1 MALTRVNL
9 QAGSLTTE
17 QTDVLDQLNYNATTG
32 VLMVTASEGIQTK
45 DIHRWEAADLAVPGA
60 DWPVTTPAEY
70 LTDPLDES
78 IGLANLLSSASSYAL
93 GMLGINVPAWATT
106 LTLSVDFRHAG
117 SETAKLVDL
126 KAYGRLAPSAAWGS
140 EVDTTGLTPPNDTS
154 WAAEDVT
161 LTLAA
166 LGWTAGSTYDLA
178 LVRKAGAPDTSGEDC
193 YIRAIS
199 LEFG

>member
-1 MALTRVNL
+1 MAYTIQSSGMTAER
-9 QAGSLTTE
+9 AA
-17 QTDVLDQLNYNATTG
+17 VLSKMSYDDATG
-32 VLMVTASEGIQTK
+32 VLMVSASEGIQTM
-45 DIHRWEAADLAVPGA
+45 DIHRWEAADMAVPGA

-70 LTDPLDES
+70 LADPDDES
-78 IGLANLLSSASSYAL
+78 IGLANLVSSASSYAL
-93 GMLGINVPAWATT
+93 GMLGITVPAWATT

-117 SETAKLVDL
+117 SETSKLVDL
-126 KAYGRLAPSAAWGS
+126 KAYGRLAPSAAWSS

-166 LGWTAGSTYDLA
+166 MGWTAGLTYDLA
-178 LVRKAGAPDTSGEDC
+178 LVRKAGATDTSAEDC
-193 YIRAIS
+193 YIRSIS

>member
-1 MALTRVNL
+1 MALTRVNF

-17 QTDVLDQLNYNATTG
+17 QSDALGKLSYNSTTG
-32 VLMVTASEGIQTK
+32 VLMVTASEGIQTM

-70 LTDPLDES
+70 LTDPVDES
-78 IGLANLLSSASSYAL
+78 IGIANLVSSASSYAL
-93 GMLGINVPAWATT
+93 GMIGIRVPVWATW

-117 SETAKLVDL
+117 SETSKLVDL
-126 KAYGRLAPSAAWGS
+126 KAYGRLAPNAAWSS
-140 EVDTTGLTPPNDTS
+140 EVDTTGLTPPDDTT

-178 LVRKAGAPDTSGEDC
+178 LVRKAGAPDTSAEDC
-193 YIRAIS
+193 YIRSIS